1 MASFHEKDGMWGIR
15 ARVRTKTGPQYQTTP
30 FLWRSKSEAEDDVGL
45 FVWYRSVKDSSDPL
59 IPTPVGQWF
68 KSMLPNSDWNS
79 VRDHLDNR
87 LEKKI
92 CGLKRKV
99 GQIGVAI
106 SSQIAKRKMEKN
118 KVKVEDIP
126 SEVEMVEDEQL
137 IPQEGI
143 NKKKGYKVTAMRKSY
158 SELSAKRRRK
168 VNKNVEAYVRNY
180 WNQVA
185 PNQSDDELQKCLGS
199 FLPFHSVSDGCVE
212 HATNIAFD
220 CATKKKMEGLQT
232 QIISTFI
239 LEKSM
244 TKQKLESLVGSTI
257 SARKYSHA
265 KFHAVNCG
273 PGQPLVKVKRSQGVE
288 KRREIVEKFV
298 EFLMERGIKT
308 ANGRSVSLPGVETY
322 FVPNIKRVE
331 AKQPLIRSFEEQERI
346 LLETEVAD
354 GAKRKYVSLR
364 RQSMEDIISMVCP
377 EKHCSLAALDVVGQQ
392 HGVLNFFVLRKKLD
406 QIQLTY
412 PQTKEKMSNL
422 LAILTSVEET
432 LSNRNMFKSDKHFC
446 SRRDV
451 NGPAVH
457 CQQLLCIR
465 EN

>member
-1 MASFHEKDGMWGIR
+1 
-15 ARVRTKTGPQYQTTP
+15 
-30 FLWRSKSEAEDDVGL
+30 
-45 FVWYRSVKDSSDPL
+45 
-59 IPTPVGQWF
+59 
-68 KSMLPNSDWNS
+68 
-79 VRDHLDNR
+79 
-87 LEKKI
+87 
-92 CGLKRKV
+92 
-99 GQIGVAI
+99 
-106 SSQIAKRKMEKN
+106 MEKN

-126 SEVEMVEDEQL
+126 PEVEMVEDEQL

-158 SELSAKRRRK
+158 SELSAKRRSK
-168 VNKNVEAYVRNY
+168 VNKNVEANVRNY
-180 WNQVA
+180 WNQLA

-244 TKQKLESLVGSTI
+244 TKQKLESIVGSTI

-273 PGQPLVKVKRSQGVE
+273 PGQPLVKVKRSQGVG

-298 EFLMERGIKT
+298 EFLMERGIET

-346 LLETEVAD
+346 LLETAVAE

-392 HGVLNFFVLRKKLD
+392 HVIQRSGGNRVFTDAEIPEEWQVKQYVCQLSTSVKQKQKAAAGVQVLSCEVKL
-406 QIQLTY
+406 
-412 PQTKEKMSNL
+412 
-422 LAILTSVEET
+422 AHLTSHLKDINDLPLMAKDLANHILGLGVELTTILQKDLKDIVKLAVFTPVCKRAVIEACKKVGRVLPAT
-432 LSNRNMFKSDKHFC
+432 A
-446 SRRDV
+446 DV
-451 NGPAVH
+451 VPALASANEDLDAEIEEEILAQH
-457 CQQLLCIR
+457 IHDAEHSYDDLDL
-465 EN
+465 E